1 MDVAAFLRYLA
12 VPFFLNNLKCIHIHL
27 FLYRVNPYQGLFYFD
42 NGFRPVP
49 LEQHFIGVKG
59 KPNSTPS
66 NERMNRACFDK
77 VADLVRDGH
86 QVMVFV
92 HARKETVKTGQMLRE
107 EVAAEGLG
115 GKNHIIKKGRG
126 EIVRFYLLSHFN
138 RIL

>member
-1 MDVAAFLRYLA
+1 
-12 VPFFLNNLKCIHIHL
+12 
-27 FLYRVNPYQGLFYFD
+27 
-42 NGFRPVP
+42 
-49 LEQHFIGVKG
+49 
-59 KPNSTPS
+59 
-66 NERMNRACFDK
+66 
-77 VADLVRDGH
+77 
-86 QVMVFV
+86 MVFV